1 MTVKIKICGITSQRD
16 ALAAVEAGADAL
28 GFVFY
33 NGSPRYVPPPMV
45 ARITRVLPPFVA
57 TVGVF
62 VDASEAE
69 IQATVNHCGLSTVQL
84 HGEETPEFCRRF
96 SVTVIKAFRLKQAE
110 SLNPLPDYDTSAWL
124 LDSYVPGHH
133 GGTGA
138 VFNWDLACQAK
149 KWKRPI
155 ILAGGL
161 TPGNVTEAVRQV
173 LPFGVDVSSGVEER
187 PGLKDLHK
195 LHDFIVAVRRAVASE
210 PTDSVDARDW
220 VGP

>member
-1 MTVKIKICGITSQRD
+1 
-16 ALAAVEAGADAL
+16 
-28 GFVFY
+28 
-33 NGSPRYVPPPMV
+33 
-45 ARITRVLPPFVA
+45 
-57 TVGVF
+57 

-69 IQATVNHCGLSTVQL
+69 IQATVAHCGLSTVQL

-96 SVTVIKAFRLKQAE
+96 SVRVIKAFRLKQAE
-110 SLNPLPDYDTSAWL
+110 SLNPLPEYDTAAWL
-124 LDSYVPGHH
+124 LDSYVPGQP

-138 VFNWDLACQAK
+138 AFNWDLACQAR

-161 TPGNVTEAVRQV
+161 TPANVTEAIRQV

-195 LHDFIVAVRRAVASE
+195 LHDFVVAVRHAIAVE
-210 PTDSVDARDW
+210 PTASDV
-220 VGP
+220 VGDGVGL

>member
-1 MTVKIKICGITSQRD
+1 MMVKVKICGITSPRD

-28 GFVFY
+28 GFIFY
-33 NGSPRYVPPPMV
+33 NGSPRYVPPTV
-45 ARITRVLPPFVA
+45 AARITRVLPPFIA

-62 VDASEAE
+62 VDTSEAE
-69 IQATVNHCGLSTVQL
+69 ILATVAHCGLSTVQL
-84 HGEETPEFCRRF
+84 HGEETPGFCRRF
-96 SVTVIKAFRLKQAE
+96 SVSVIKAFRLKQAE
-110 SLNPLPDYDTSAWL
+110 SLNPLPEYDTAAWL
-124 LDSYVPGHH
+124 LDSYVPGQP

-138 VFNWDLACQAK
+138 AFNWDLACQAK

-161 TPGNVTEAVRQV
+161 TPANVTEAIRQV

-195 LHDFIVAVRRAVASE
+195 LHDFVMAARRAVAAE
-210 PTDSVDARDW
+210 PSDTADAGGW
-220 VGP
+220 VRL